1 MTQDRTPYAPPPNEK
16 EWANAQ
22 RDYLAGRVLGLRWHH
37 RAATVE
43 LRVTATWH
51 RHWRALVHGAQ
62 ARADIRAACLHVAR
76 GRVHP
81 ALGVHPVPASLG
93 EGMMASPSAGWTVT
107 WRMDGDVPVFLTLTY
122 DDDLT

>member
-43 LRVTATWH
+43 RTEYRAERV
-51 RHWRALVHGAQ
+51 LP
-62 ARADIRAACLHVAR
+62 D
-76 GRVHP
+76 P
-81 ALGVHPVPASLG
+81 
-93 EGMMASPSAGWTVT
+93 
-107 WRMDGDVPVFLTLTY
+107 
-122 DDDLT
+122 